1 MKVIKIDL
9 SNCKNWDECQKII
22 ESITSGKVKITV
34 QELTKDS
41 KRNTFR
47 FNHFKKLFGNTCIN

>member
-34 QELTKDS
+34 E
-41 KRNTFR
+41 NPE
-47 FNHFKKLFGNTCIN
+47 

>member
-1 MKVIKIDL
+1 MNLQHLFNEIDCHCDMEL
-9 SNCKNWDECQKII
+9 NKP
-22 ESITSGKVKITV
+22 GKVKITV